1 MKRYLPTL
9 LSFNGGYVDTAGFLA
24 LHGLFTAHVT
34 GNFVTVGATFVF
46 GTTGAVAKLLALPVF
61 CVTVMLAGTMS
72 YRLSVARAPVLRIM
86 LGIQLLLLA
95 LGAVLAIRLDPLTD
109 GDNWMAVVTGLV
121 LVAAMSIQ
129 NGLHR
134 LHLSDAPPSTLMTG
148 TVTQIML
155 QLADRFRRVQPAA
168 VGGPSP
174 LVRMAASV
182 ASFAVG
188 CGVAAGMY
196 RLAGNCSFAVPPV
209 LITVGLFLAGKEQG

>member
-1 MKRYLPTL
+1 MRRNLPAL

-34 GNFVTVGATFVF
+34 GNFVTLGATFVF

-61 CVTVMLAGTMS
+61 CLMVMLAGAMS
-72 YRLSVARAPVLRIM
+72 YRLQQVGAPVLRVM
-86 LGIQLLLLA
+86 LGVQVLLLV
-95 LGAVLAIRLDPLTD
+95 LGAALAVRLDPLAD
-109 GDNWMAVVTGLV
+109 GDDWTAVVTGLT

-129 NGLHR
+129 NALHR
-134 LHLSDAPPSTLMTG
+134 LHLPDAPPSTLMTG

-168 VGGPSP
+168 AGGPSP
-174 LVRMAASV
+174 LARMAASV

-188 CGVAAGMY
+188 CGAAAGMY
-196 RLAGNCSFAVPPV
+196 YLAGNWSFAVPPV
-209 LITVGLFLAGKEQG
+209 LIAVGLFLAGNEQA